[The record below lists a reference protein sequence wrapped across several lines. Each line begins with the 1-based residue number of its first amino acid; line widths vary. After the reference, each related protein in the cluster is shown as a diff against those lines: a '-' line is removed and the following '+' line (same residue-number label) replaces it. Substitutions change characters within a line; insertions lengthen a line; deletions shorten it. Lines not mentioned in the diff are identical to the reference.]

1 MRSAITLSTLSIM
14 SIAGL
19 AVAQCD
25 SAKQAQ
31 CESWDAP
38 QARIVNTSLESDK
51 DIVATAVA
59 AGNFKTLAAAL
70 QAAGLV
76 EALQGKGPFTVFAPT
91 DEAFAKLP
99 AGTVET
105 LLKPENKERLISIL
119 KYHVVPSRVL
129 AKDVKAGPVVTL
141 EGQRF
146 DITTTGNKVM
156 VDQATV
162 TATDV
167 MAKNGVIH
175 VIDRVI
181 LPSDKT
187 IVATAVEAG
196 SFTTLAKLLTAA
208 DLVSALEAKGP
219 FTVFAP
225 TDEAFAKLPK
235 ETLDSLMLPE
245 NKAQLT
251 KILTY
256 HVIPGRVFSDAAAK
270 GATVKTL
277 NGQEVTTRSES
288 KNVMVGNAKVISADI
303 DAVNGVIHVIDTV
316 LLPK

>member
-1 MRSAITLSTLSIM
+1 MRSAITLSTVSILSA
-14 SIAGL
+14 AGL
-19 AVAQCD
+19 AVGQCN

-31 CESWDAP
+31 CESWETP
-38 QARIVNTSLESDK
+38 QARVIQASLESDN

-70 QAAGLV
+70 KAAGLI
-76 EALQGKGPFTVFAPT
+76 EALQGPGPFTVFAPT
-91 DEAFAKLP
+91 DEAFARLP

-105 LLKPENKERLISIL
+105 LLKPENKDRLVSIL
-119 KYHVVPSRVL
+119 KYHVVPARVL

-146 DITTTGNKVM
+146 DITASGGKVM

-196 SFTTLAKLLTAA
+196 SFTTLAKLLQAA
-208 DLVSALEAKGP
+208 DLVGALEGKGP

-235 ETLDSLMLPE
+235 ETLDSLMRPE
-245 NKAQLT
+245 NRAKLT
-251 KILTY
+251 SILTY
-256 HVIPGRVFSDAAAK
+256 HVIEGRVFSDAAAK
-270 GATVKTL
+270 GAKAKTL
-277 NGQEVTTRSES
+277 NGQELTTRSEG
-288 KNVMVGNAKVISADI
+288 KTVMVGGAKVISADI

-316 LLPK
+316 LMPK

>member
-1 MRSAITLSTLSIM
+1 MRSAITLSTFSIL

-19 AVAQCD
+19 AVAQCE
-25 SAKQAQ
+25 SAKQAS
-31 CESWDAP
+31 CESWGDA
-38 QARIVNTSLESDK
+38 QATIVRTSLDSDK

-141 EGQRF
+141 DGQRF

-181 LPSDKT
+181 LPSDKS

-208 DLVSALEAKGP
+208 DLIGALEAKGP

-235 ETLDSLMLPE
+235 ETLDSLMRPE

-288 KNVMVGNAKVISADI
+288 RNVMVGNAKVITADI